1 MLLLL
6 FKYFWIQTYE
16 MIQIVFW
23 WHVTGSFMPF
33 IKTNPLGHVINQGN
47 KIYNG
52 RHAYLT
58 KEKNL
63 GL

>member
-1 MLLLL
+1 MS
-6 FKYFWIQTYE
+6 
-16 MIQIVFW
+16 V
-23 WHVTGSFMPF
+23 

-52 RHAYLT
+52 RHACLT